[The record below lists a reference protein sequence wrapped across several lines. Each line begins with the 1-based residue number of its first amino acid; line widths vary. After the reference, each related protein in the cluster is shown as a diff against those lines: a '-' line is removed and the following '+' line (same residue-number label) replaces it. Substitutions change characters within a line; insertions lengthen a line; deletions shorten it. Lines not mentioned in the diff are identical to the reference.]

1 MRTKQKKG
9 RVEQMRKLTKSLF
22 FLPLLMGSAALL
34 GGCDSKSDVRVLR
47 VLNCEDYIYE
57 YDEQEDKEYQVEGKN
72 WYTEDVMDQFVD
84 YWAETHDGE
93 EIDYVYDTFDTNET
107 MFNELKTGKT
117 SYDVIVPSDY
127 MIQKLISN
135 DMLHKIS
142 SENKDALWA
151 NISGYLKNEFDSI
164 KAVYENE
171 DKTIHQEYALSE
183 FSVPYMWGTVGLM
196 YNPSYYTENSDLT
209 EEEVHKLFEDWDSLY
224 TNDAI
229 KGTYSI
235 KDSVRDTY
243 AVSLIHAY
251 RDEIANLTEENLENG
266 VLGEIFNRHA
276 PEEMAVVK
284 EDMLKLKEAAF
295 GFECDSGK
303 TDMVDQKVGAN
314 MCWSG
319 DATWAI
325 EEARSDDES
334 QNLDLYYSI
343 PTSYNGVECK
353 GASNIW
359 FDGLCMPKNTDHE
372 DNLTEDEK
380 AQYNL
385 AEEFIKF
392 MSMPEIAAQNCY
404 CVGYT
409 PGVAGDAMLD
419 YMFDSYDISE
429 DLPESPVLG
438 EDYVEYDLTYFFD
451 YESYKNGVSTV
462 VFKADPD
469 TAKRELAAQYPEQS
483 ILNRL
488 AVMKDFGTEDNARL
502 LDMWEQVRT
511 NALPL
516 WGIIVLAVEGAAVI
530 AFVSYTI
537 VKKSQRKKDKK
548 NRS

>member
-1 MRTKQKKG
+1 MH
-9 RVEQMRKLTKSLF
+9 KLSKSIL

-34 GGCDSKSDVRVLR
+34 GGCDSNEEVRVLR

-57 YDEQEDKEYQVEGKN
+57 YEEGDEENATEGKN
-72 WYTEDVMDQFVD
+72 WYKEDVMDQFVD

-127 MIQKLISN
+127 MIQKLISQ

-142 SENKDALWA
+142 DENKTDLWS

-164 KAVYENE
+164 KAIYENE
-171 DKTIHQEYALSE
+171 DKTIHEEHTLSE
-183 FSVPYMWGTVGLM
+183 YSVPYMWGTVGLM
-196 YNPSYYTENSDLT
+196 YNPKYYTENSGLT
-209 EEEVHKLFEDWDSLY
+209 EEEVHELFMDWDSLY
-224 TNDAI
+224 TNEAI

-243 AVSLIHAY
+243 AVSLIHTY
-251 RDEIANLTEENLENG
+251 REEIAGLTDAQIESG
-266 VLGEIFNRHA
+266 VLGEIFNRHD
-276 PEEMAVVK
+276 EKQMAEVK
-284 EDMLKLKEAAF
+284 ADMLKLKESAF

-325 EEARSDDES
+325 TEARDEDDEEN
-334 QNLDLYYSI
+334 NLDLYYSI
-343 PTSYNGVECK
+343 PTGVDGK

-372 DNLTEDEK
+372 DNLSEDEK
-380 AQYNL
+380 AQYEL

-392 MSMPEIAAQNCY
+392 MSTPEIAAQNCY

-419 YMFDSYDISE
+419 YMLGEYDITE
-429 DLPESPVLG
+429 DLPEYPVEG
-438 EDYVEYDLTYFFD
+438 EDYVNYDLTYFFD
-451 YESYKNGVSTV
+451 YDSYKSGVSTII
-462 VFKADPD
+462 FKVDPD
-469 TAKRELAAQYPEQS
+469 AAKRELAAQYPEQS

-488 AVMKDFGTEDNARL
+488 AVMKDFGTEGNAAL
-502 LDMWEQVRT
+502 LNMWEQVRT

-516 WGIIVLAVEGAAVI
+516 WGIIVLAVEGVTVI
-530 AFVSYTI
+530 AFVSYML

-548 NRS
+548 DRIKTA